1 MRIIHLWHSSWNHSP
16 NFEWSLS
23 VLTGKGWIHDYQMHI
38 WISSWSSYTQPQCKS
53 SASSV
58 SKIRKIVKLAD
69 LPFKS
74 FVGQL
79 QRREKGFSL
88 RSRMLYIIKVW
99 KIFIPIPLFF
109 FPPRSFWTWG
119 SDTILKCQKA
129 ELQSYLC
136 ILTWFRFIFKEMIL
150 LGKAQQS
157 MIMFWTEVGTSFSE
171 SRQFIPWI
179 ELILSN
185 NWRET
190 AFFQCKY

>member
-69 LPFKS
+69 LLFKS

-99 KIFIPIPLFF
+99 NRNMDYLMIGKKANEIIYHGYCRGKLHRTRRKQKRISFLAEM
-109 FPPRSFWTWG
+109 PPEVISKDLSVNSSSRH
-119 SDTILKCQKA
+119 
-129 ELQSYLC
+129 
-136 ILTWFRFIFKEMIL
+136 
-150 LGKAQQS
+150 GK
-157 MIMFWTEVGTSFSE
+157 
-171 SRQFIPWI
+171 PWSGL
-179 ELILSN
+179 ERPVSLMLWQRYWMEKLS
-185 NWRET
+185 T
-190 AFFQCKY
+190 KG